1 MKLAE
6 ALIERSDLQ
15 RRISELESRL
25 ANNAR
30 VQEGEK
36 PAEEPQALMKELDEC
51 TAALEELVKRIN
63 RTNSAVSDNG
73 ETITDLLARREC
85 QGRRLNILRGF
96 LHSASAVTSR
106 MGRSEI
112 KVFSTVP
119 VAELQKKL
127 DADAKALRELDTRIQ
142 SLNWTNDLL

>member
-15 RRISELESRL
+15 RRISELEGRL

-36 PAEEPQALMKELDEC
+36 PAEKPQELMKELDEC
-51 TAALEELVKRIN
+51 IAALEELVRRIN
-63 RTNSAVSDNG
+63 RTNGAVSDNG

-85 QGRRLNILRGF
+85 QGQRINILRGF
-96 LHSASAVTSR
+96 LRSASATTSR

-112 KVFSTVP
+112 KILSTVP

-142 SLNWTNDLL
+142 ALNWTNELL

>member
-15 RRISELESRL
+15 RRISELEGRL

-36 PAEEPQALMKELDEC
+36 PAEKPQELMKELDEC
-51 TAALEELVKRIN
+51 IAALEELVRRIN
-63 RTNSAVSDNG
+63 HTNGAVSDNG
-73 ETITDLLARREC
+73 ETITDLLAKREC
-85 QGRRLNILRGF
+85 QGRRINILRGF
-96 LHSASAVTSR
+96 LRSASATTSR

-112 KVFSTVP
+112 KILSTVP

-142 SLNWTNDLL
+142 ALNWTNELL

>member
-15 RRISELESRL
+15 RRISELEGRL

-36 PAEEPQALMKELDEC
+36 PADKPQELMKELDEC
-51 TAALEELVKRIN
+51 IAALEELVRRIN
-63 RTNSAVSDNG
+63 RTNGAVSDNG

-85 QGRRLNILRGF
+85 QGQRINILRGF
-96 LHSASAVTSR
+96 LRSASATTSR

-112 KVFSTVP
+112 KILSTVP
-119 VAELQKKL
+119 VAELQQKL

-142 SLNWTNDLL
+142 ALNWTNELL

>member
-15 RRISELESRL
+15 RRISELEGRL

-36 PAEEPQALMKELDEC
+36 PAEKPQELMKELDEC
-51 TAALEELVKRIN
+51 IAALEELVRRIN
-63 RTNSAVSDNG
+63 RTNGAVSDNG

-85 QGRRLNILRGF
+85 QGQRINILRGF
-96 LHSASAVTSR
+96 LRSASATTSR

-112 KVFSTVP
+112 TVP

-142 SLNWTNDLL
+142 ALNWTNELL